1 LSSGSAVDK
10 RFPIGRRERAV
21 TEKANVFLRWMR
33 LKHDAKTTAHQA
45 AAAST
50 GVEAATEQPAGNA
63 AMQEPFD
70 LASLP
75 SIDSIT
81 ADTDIVAFLKAGVP
95 NELARAALRRAWT
108 SDPTIRD
115 FIGVADNQWD
125 FNDPNGIFGFG
136 PLDATESG
144 AAVMPQLSSTPA
156 EMPDWFEE
164 KATRVEH
171 VASNAV
177 CSERPGPD
185 QHARPDVCQSHS
197 ADSVVS
203 SCAVSEA
210 GADAK
215 AEHDIEEDDACC
227 GRRSHGSAL
236 PK

>member
-1 LSSGSAVDK
+1 VDK
-10 RFPIGRRERAV
+10 RLPVGKRERAV
-21 TEKANVFLRWMR
+21 TEKANVFLRWVQ
-33 LKHDAKTTAHQA
+33 LKHDAKTAAQQA
-45 AAAST
+45 PAVST
-50 GVEAATEQPAGNA
+50 GVEPATGQPAGNA
-63 AMQEPFD
+63 AMEEPFD

-108 SDPTIRD
+108 SDPAIRD
-115 FIGVADNQWD
+115 FIGIAENQWD

-144 AAVMPQLSSTPA
+144 GAVMPQLSGTPA
-156 EMPDWFEE
+156 EMADWFEE
-164 KATRVEH
+164 RTTRIER
-171 VASNAV
+171 VASNAA
-177 CSERPGPD
+177 CSEPPGADP
-185 QHARPDVCQSHS
+185 HAGLDVHQLHS
-197 ADSVVS
+197 TDSVVS
-203 SCAVSEA
+203 SRAVNEA

-215 AEHDIEEDDACC
+215 AENGIEEYDASC